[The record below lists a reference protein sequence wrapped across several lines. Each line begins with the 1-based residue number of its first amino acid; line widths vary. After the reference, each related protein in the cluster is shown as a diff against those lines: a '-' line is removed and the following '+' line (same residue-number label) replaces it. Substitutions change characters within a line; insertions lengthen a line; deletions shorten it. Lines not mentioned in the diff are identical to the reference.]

1 MSEEPTPPVVEPR
14 DPVASAQQSQ
24 QSHTVVAVLV
34 CHNAEQYLPRTLDA
48 IATLAPR
55 PSCVIAVDTGSS
67 DQTPALLASAA
78 SATAEPSSAP
88 RVIDRIVTL
97 AADAGYAEAVH
108 AGLEAAPAS
117 EWLWLLHDDSAP
129 DPAALGVLLRSAEEQ
144 PSVAVWGPKVLGWDE
159 PRRLLEIGV
168 SVSRSGR
175 RFTGLERGEQDQGQY
190 EGQRDVLAVGSAGL
204 LARRDVWSDLGGFE
218 RSLRFF
224 REDVDYGWR
233 VNLAGHRVVV
243 ATEAVIHHAES
254 MARGRRSASV
264 SDPHATDR
272 ASALFTL
279 LANARRATWVLRWLW
294 LLAQTL
300 VRALGFVLGKS
311 PREAAAEMNAVATVL
326 LRPGRIL
333 GVRRSRRRW
342 RSVRQSS
349 LRSFFPPPGQQ
360 VRHTLETVAG
370 SLTLEADVESGHPS
384 SVLESGPVDDDIDSF
399 VSAGSGRLRRLLKRP
414 GVLLFTGLLVIQL
427 IAWRGLYRGGVLHGG
442 ALLPMPTGASDVWQ
456 EYLASW
462 HAVTLGSGTMAHPSS
477 AVLGLMAGAALGHA
491 TWVVPVILV
500 LGPPLAGVL
509 AYQVTT
515 SFGLSSR
522 LRLAVGAAYA
532 LNPVMVAATAQ
543 GRWTTVLVAVLLPLA
558 AIACARGLGLGARPP
573 SVRAAAVGVLLLAV
587 MIAVSPPLIAV
598 FAALLVSAFVWV
610 KGRRR
615 MLALFLLVGPAV
627 LLMPWWQ
634 TVASDPT
641 VLLLEPGVR
650 LTADTEQPWH
660 ALFFDPGGWWSLP
673 WWVGIGLTVAALAAV
688 LRAQQARPVRVALVV
703 AGTGMAWALA
713 LEAIA
718 VTPANSAVPAAP
730 WSGSVLMLTI
740 GAVLIAIAV
749 AARGARSRLSEAPF
763 SWRQPAFAVVTALA
777 LGGSVVWGIAWLDHG
792 ASDPLDRGTAN
803 PLPAF
808 VRAQSALPEQIRTLV
823 LEPAD
828 GRLAYTVL
836 RSRDARWGDVE
847 TAPTAE
853 QMRSMDE
860 VVSDLAS
867 GRGVAPVDELTER
880 AVQYILAVAPVDA
893 RLEVALDSAPGL
905 LRIAD
910 PGEASLWRVEQATGR
925 VRVVESDD
933 RRQVLASEVVGDPS
947 AADVNV
953 EAAATDRVLE
963 LAELADDGWRAI
975 ETTDDDSRELA
986 AASTSDWAQRF
997 IVGADG
1003 ADVAMSVENRLR
1015 TWLLWGQLALVLAL
1029 IVVALPGRAR
1039 QDEEAV

>member
-1 MSEEPTPPVVEPR
+1 MSEQPTPPDVDR
-14 DPVASAQQSQ
+14 TDADLSARPGRQD
-24 QSHTVVAVLV
+24 HTVVAVLV
-34 CHNAEQYLPRTLDA
+34 CHNAERYLPRTLDA
-48 IATLAPR
+48 IVDLTPR

-67 DQTPALLASAA
+67 DETAALLAAA
-78 SATAEPSSAP
+78 SGPATSSATSS
-88 RVIDRIVTL
+88 VDHIVTL
-97 AADAGYAEAVH
+97 GPEVGYADAVH

-129 DPAALGVLLRSAEEQ
+129 DPEALGVLLRSADEQ

-254 MARGRRSASV
+254 MARGRRDASV

-279 LANARRATWVLRWLW
+279 LANARRSTWVLRWLW

-300 VRALGFVLGKS
+300 VRALGYVLGKS
-311 PREAAAEMNAVATVL
+311 PREAAAEMSAVATVL

-370 SLTLEADVESGHPS
+370 SLTLEAEAGSGHPS

-399 VSAGSGRLRRLLKRP
+399 VSAGSGRLRRLLTRP
-414 GVLLFTGLLVIQL
+414 GVLLFSSLLAVQL
-427 IAWRGLYRGGVLHGG
+427 IAWRGLYQGGVLHGG

-462 HAVTLGSGTMAHPSS
+462 HPVTLGSGTMAHPSS
-477 AVLGLMAGAALGHA
+477 AVLGLLAGIAFGHA

-500 LGPPLAGVL
+500 VGPALAGVL
-509 AYQVTT
+509 AYQVTR

-522 LRLAVGAAYA
+522 LRLVVGAAYA

-558 AIACARGLGLGARPP
+558 AIACARGLGLGARPA
-573 SVRAAAVGVLLLAV
+573 SVRAAAVGVLLMAV

-598 FAALLVSAFVWV
+598 FTAVMLSAIVWV

-615 MLALFLLVGPAV
+615 LLALMLLVGPLV
-627 LLMPWWQ
+627 LLLPWWP
-634 TVASDPT
+634 TVVSDPT
-641 VLLLEPGVR
+641 ILLLEPGVR
-650 LTADTEQPWH
+650 LPADTEQPWH

-673 WWVGIGLTVAALAAV
+673 WWVGIGVAVAALAAV
-688 LRAQQARPVRVALVV
+688 LRAHQARPVRVALVV
-703 AGTGMAWALA
+703 AGIAMAWALV
-713 LEAIA
+713 LESIV
-718 VTPANSAVPAAP
+718 VTPANAAVPVAP
-730 WSGSVLMLTI
+730 WSGSVLLLAMA
-740 GAVLIAIAV
+740 GVLIAIAV

-763 SWRQPAFAVVTALA
+763 SWRQPALAFVTALA
-777 LGGSVVWGIAWLDHG
+777 VGGSVIWGIAWLDHG

-823 LEPAD
+823 LEPAN

-853 QMRSMDE
+853 QMSSMDE
-860 VVSDLAS
+860 VVADLAS

-905 LRIAD
+905 LRIANPD
-910 PGEASLWRVEQATGR
+910 ESSLWRVEQATGR
-925 VRVVESDD
+925 VRVVESDA
-933 RRQVLASEVVGDPS
+933 RREVLSSEVVGDPS
-947 AADVNV
+947 AADVHV
-953 EAAATDRVLE
+953 EAAESDRVLE
-963 LAELADDGWRAI
+963 LAELADDGWRAT
-975 ETTDDDSRELA
+975 ETTDAGSRQLTA
-986 AASTSDWAQRF
+986 PTTSNWAQRF
-997 IVGADG
+997 VVGSG
-1003 ADVAMSVENRLR
+1003 EADVAMSVENRLR
-1015 TWLLWGQLALVLAL
+1015 TWLLWGQLLLVLAL
-1029 IVVALPGRAR
+1029 VVVALPGRAR

>member
-1 MSEEPTPPVVEPR
+1 MSEQPTPPAVDPR
-14 DPVASAQQSQ
+14 DADLSARSARPGQ

-34 CHNAEQYLPRTLDA
+34 CHNAEGYLPRTLDA
-48 IATLAPR
+48 IADLTPR

-67 DQTPALLASAA
+67 D
-78 SATAEPSSAP
+78 ATADLLEGA
-88 RVIDRIVTL
+88 RGDGIDTIITV
-97 AADAGYAEAVH
+97 AADVGYAEAVH
-108 AGLEAAPAS
+108 AGLDVAPAS
-117 EWLWLLHDDSAP
+117 QWLWLLHDDSAP
-129 DPAALGVLLRSAEEQ
+129 DPEALGVLLRSADDQ

-224 REDVDYGWR
+224 REDLDYGWR
-233 VNLAGHRVVV
+233 VNLAGHRVAV
-243 ATEAVIHHAES
+243 ATDAVIHHAES
-254 MARGRRSASV
+254 MARGRREASI

-279 LANARRATWVLRWLW
+279 LANARRSSWLLRWAW

-300 VRALGFVLGKS
+300 VRALGFVVGKS
-311 PREAAAEMNAVATVL
+311 PREAAAEMNAIATVL
-326 LRPGRIL
+326 LRPGRIFR
-333 GVRRSRRRW
+333 VRRSRRRW

-370 SLTLEADVESGHPS
+370 SLTLEGEAASAHPS

-399 VSAGSGRLRRLLKRP
+399 VSAGSGRLRRVLKRP
-414 GVLLFTGLLVIQL
+414 GVLLFTGLLVVQL

-442 ALLPMPTGASDVWQ
+442 ALLPVPTGASDVWQ
-456 EYLASW
+456 AYLASW
-462 HAVTLGSGTMAHPSS
+462 HPVSLGSGTMAHPSS
-477 AVLGLMAGAALGHA
+477 AVLGLLAAVAMGHA
-491 TWVVPVILV
+491 TWVVPVVLV
-500 LGPPLAGVL
+500 LGPPLAGLL
-509 AYQVTT
+509 AYHVTT
-515 SFGLSSR
+515 SFGLSQR
-522 LRLAVGAAYA
+522 LRVAVGAAYA

-543 GRWTTVLVAVLLPLA
+543 GRWTTVLVSVLLPLA
-558 AIACARGLGLGARPP
+558 AIACARALGLGARPA
-573 SVRAAAVGVLLLAV
+573 SGRAAAVGVLLLAV
-587 MIAVSPPLIAV
+587 TMAVSPPLMAV
-598 FAALLVSAFVWV
+598 CAVVMTFAIVWV

-615 MLALFLLVGPAV
+615 LLALLLLVGPFVV
-627 LLMPWWQ
+627 LVPWWP
-634 TVASDPT
+634 TVAGDPT

-650 LTADTEQPWH
+650 FTADTEQPWH

-673 WWVGIGLTVAALAAV
+673 WWAGIGLTVAVLAAV
-688 LRAQQARPVRVALVV
+688 LRAYRARPVSVALVV
-703 AGTGMAWALA
+703 AGVGMAWALI
-713 LEAIA
+713 LESIA
-718 VTPANSAVPAAP
+718 VTPANSAVPVAP
-730 WSGSVLMLTI
+730 WSGSVLMLVVAAALT
-740 GAVLIAIAV
+740 AIAV
-749 AARGARSRLSEAPF
+749 AARGARSRLSEDPF
-763 SWRQPAFAVVTALA
+763 SWRQPAFALVTALA
-777 LGGSVVWGIAWLDHG
+777 VGGSVIWGVVWLDHG
-792 ASDPLDRGTAN
+792 AADPLDRGTAN

-853 QMRSMDE
+853 QMSSMDE

-880 AVQYILAVAPVDA
+880 GVQYILAVAPVEA

-925 VRVVESDD
+925 VRVVESDE

-947 AADVNV
+947 AAEVHVDAS
-953 EAAATDRVLE
+953 ETDRVLE
-963 LAELADDGWRAI
+963 LAELADGGWRAT
-975 ETTDDDSRELA
+975 ETTDGGDRQLTA
-986 AASTSDWAQRF
+986 PSTSDWAQRF
-997 IVGADG
+997 IVGADE
-1003 ADVAMSVENRLR
+1003 ADVAMSVANPLR
-1015 TWLLWGQLALVLAL
+1015 TWLLWGQLVLVIGL
-1029 IVVALPGRAR
+1029 IIVALPGRAR
-1039 QDEEAV
+1039 PDEEAV